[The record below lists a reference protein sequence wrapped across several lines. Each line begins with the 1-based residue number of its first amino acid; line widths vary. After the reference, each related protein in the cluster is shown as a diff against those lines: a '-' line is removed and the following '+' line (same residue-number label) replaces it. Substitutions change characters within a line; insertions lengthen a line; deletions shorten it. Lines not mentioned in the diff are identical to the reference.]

1 MNARAISAMRWVS
14 RIGLAGFVAAIALL
28 HILSPEVDPRTQGI
42 SYYAHG
48 QHPGV
53 LLAAFQSLALG
64 VLSLIVL
71 LASPAPSRPA
81 TLAIGILLLWTGL
94 MESAAWCPMDSPGAA
109 PTLAGR
115 IHMAAGLGVF
125 LLPLAA
131 FLLARGR
138 TGRDLMPW
146 GVLGAS
152 VVLVVFNGAW
162 IRLGVG
168 GLFQRGYWV
177 LMVAWWLRLGCESPH
192 ARTTGREGVTT
203 SSTR

>member
-1 MNARAISAMRWVS
+1 MV
-14 RIGLAGFVAAIALL
+14 
-28 HILSPEVDPRTQGI
+28 
-42 SYYAHG
+42 
-48 QHPGV
+48 
-53 LLAAFQSLALG
+53 
-64 VLSLIVL
+64 
-71 LASPAPSRPA
+71 
-81 TLAIGILLLWTGL
+81 
-94 MESAAWCPMDSPGAA
+94 
-109 PTLAGR
+109 
-115 IHMAAGLGVF
+115 AGLGVF
-125 LLPLAA
+125 LLPPAA